1 MDKTKS
7 IVLDLLKEISKLP
20 MSELEF
26 SSSNKNSEALSIV
39 NKYIEGLDKNLSK
52 RIYDEFFAYGP
63 LQSLIDDKTI
73 SEIILI
79 GSGNI
84 WVERGGTIHKHEDNF
99 MSQTSFSNCMN
110 RIYHECNIDPSV
122 DNPFITAKW
131 KGFRMHVV
139 RQSLVSNETQVTFR
153 RTSSASLDMAFL
165 EKNGFAGDRE
175 MKLVASLLKKKNNI
189 LIIGE
194 TSSGKT
200 TFLSALLNLCDDNER
215 VLILED
221 ACEIT
226 KPNNVSAKLLT
237 RNNPNL
243 APVSLNDLIFE
254 SLRMRPDRIVL
265 GELRGKEAKDYL
277 LALSTGHKGCLCT
290 LHASSAR
297 EALIRLEFLVQ
308 LGASSWNI
316 LSIRKLISLSINYV
330 IMVGR
335 GESGK
340 RKLLSI
346 DKLCTFEE
354 NQILLDQIYK
364 DGSNL

>member
-1 MDKTKS
+1 MDEAKS

-26 SSSNKNSEALSIV
+26 SSSNKNSEALSII
-39 NKYIEGLDKNLSK
+39 NKYTDGLGRDLSK
-52 RIYDEFFAYGP
+52 RIHDEFFGYGP
-63 LQSLIDDKTI
+63 LQSLIDDEKV

-79 GSGNI
+79 GINNI
-84 WVERGGTIHKHEDNF
+84 WAEKDGFIYEHEDNF
-99 MSQTSFSNCMN
+99 MSKTSFNNCMN

-122 DNPFITAKW
+122 DNPFITTKW

-139 RQSLVSNETQVTFR
+139 RQSLVSGETQVTLR
-153 RTSSASLDMAFL
+153 RTSSSSFDLTYL
-165 EKNGFAGDRE
+165 GQSGFAEKKEID
-175 MKLVASLLKKKNNI
+175 LIVDLFHKKNNI

-200 TFLSALLNLCDDNER
+200 TFLSAMLNLCSSNER

-237 RNNPNL
+237 RSNPNL
-243 APVSLNDLIFE
+243 TPVSLNDLIFE
-254 SLRMRPDRIVL
+254 SLRMRPDRIIL

-308 LGASSWNI
+308 LGASSWSI
-316 LSIRKLISLSINYV
+316 LSIRRLISLSIDYI

-335 GESGK
+335 GKSGK
-340 RKLLSI
+340 RRLISI
-346 DKLCTFEE
+346 DKLSTFEGD
-354 NQILLDQIYK
+354 QILLEQIYSR
-364 DGSNL
+364 DS

>member
-1 MDKTKS
+1 MVDKVKP
-7 IVLDLLKEISKLP
+7 IVLDLLKEISKLS

-26 SSSNKNSEALSIV
+26 SNANKNSEALGIV
-39 NKYIEGLDKNLSK
+39 KKHTEGLDKELSQ
-52 RIYDEFFAYGP
+52 RIYDEFFCYGP
-63 LQSLIDDKTI
+63 LQKLIDDKRIT
-73 SEIILI
+73 EIIVTDI
-79 GSGNI
+79 DNI
-84 WVERGGTIHKHEDNF
+84 WVEREGMIELYHDRF
-99 MSQTSFSNCMN
+99 MSQTSFNNCLN
-110 RIYHECNIDPSV
+110 RIYQDCNVDPSV
-122 DNPFITAKW
+122 DNPFITTKW
-131 KGFRMHVV
+131 KGFRIHVV
-139 RQSLVSNETQVTFR
+139 RQSLVSAQTQVTFR
-153 RTSSASLDMAFL
+153 RTSSASIDIEFL
-165 EKNGFAGDRE
+165 KQSGFANDKE
-175 MKLVASLLKKKNNI
+175 IDMVSEFLKKKNNI

-200 TFLSALLNLCDDNER
+200 TFLSALLNLCNDNER

-226 KPNNVSAKLLT
+226 KPNKVSAKLLT

-243 APVSLNDLIFE
+243 SNISLNDLIYE

-265 GELRGKEAKDYL
+265 GELRGSEAKDYL

-308 LGASSWNI
+308 LGASSWSI
-316 LSIRKLISLSINYV
+316 FSIRRLISLSIEYIV
-330 IMVGR
+330 MVGR
-335 GESGK
+335 GRAGK

-354 NQILLDQIYK
+354 NQILLEEVYK
-364 DGSNL
+364 R